1 VETFTGLGG
10 PFFIMDTGFKALCA
24 VGAVQGHLNATV
36 DLVNRYDIKPED
48 VDRVRVIA
56 GTRPI
61 EHTGDPAKKYPTN
74 KETADH
80 SSYYLTAI
88 AIVDRTVGPEQYQPW
103 KFEDPRVLQLIDRI
117 TLEIDPEMDKRPRSG
132 MTEITTRDGK
142 QYTSRVDYPKGDPRN
157 SMSDQE
163 LEDKF
168 KSMASKFMSTEQM
181 ERVIG
186 TIYQLERVDN
196 IGDLMRQ
203 LVF

>member
-1 VETFTGLGG
+1 VE
-10 PFFIMDTGFKALCA
+10 
-24 VGAVQGHLNATV
+24 
-36 DLVNRYDIKPED
+36 LVNRYDIKPED

-103 KFEDPRVLQLIDRI
+103 KYRDPTVLQLIDRV
-117 TLEIDPEMDKRPRSG
+117 TLEIDPEMDKLPRSG
-132 MTEITTRDGK
+132 MSEITTKDGK
-142 QYTSRVDYPKGDPRN
+142 RYTLKVDYPKGDPNN

-168 KSMASKFMSTEQM
+168 KSMASKFMTTEQM
-181 ERVIG
+181 EKVIG
-186 TIYQLERVDN
+186 TIYRLESLDN
-196 IGDLMRQ
+196 IGSLMRE
-203 LVF
+203 LVFQEKV